1 MHSDSSAQRQQ
12 QNPSSGF
19 QATEMVTGGWFCPA
33 QPCHRSCGVEKC
45 HPCTAPIPIVR
56 LQTPL
61 ASSAQLRGS
70 TGAQGCTSRG
80 GKGAVCHVL
89 HPKVLCV
96 MLHPKPRLD
105 VFQVL
110 SPQQLWDAS
119 AHPSHCLSEIQDA
132 PVPLPP
138 DLWMCWAC
146 SGFQQTQHSGHKSEP
161 LRYRDLLSASPCVK
175 VSGNGFSCS
184 CQETKIHISEA
195 I

>member
-1 MHSDSSAQRQQ
+1 MVLPCTATPPILRGGEMPPLHGTYSHCAPPD
-12 QNPSSGF
+12 PSCL
-19 QATEMVTGGWFCPA
+19 QCPA
-33 QPCHRSCGVEKC
+33 QGFDRIPGMHVPWGKRCCVSC
-45 HPCTAPIPIVR
+45 P
-56 LQTPL
+56 
-61 ASSAQLRGS
+61 ASQ
-70 TGAQGCTSRG
+70 
-80 GKGAVCHVL
+80 GAVCPVL

-138 DLWMCWAC
+138 NLWVCWAC
-146 SGFQQTQHSGHKSEP
+146 SGFQQTQRSGHKSEP
-161 LRYRDLLSASPCVK
+161 PRYRDLLSASPCVK
-175 VSGNGFSCS
+175 VSRNGFSCS
-184 CQETKIHISEA
+184 CQETKIHISKA